1 MPFSINSTVRQ
12 IMADER
18 ARAVVEK
25 HLPGAAH
32 HPDLP
37 QAMHMTLRE
46 VAYYPESGLTQ
57 AKLKEID
64 EELQKI
70 GY

>member
-1 MPFSINSTVRQ
+1 MSFSINSTVRQ

-25 HLPGAAH
+25 HLPGASR

-46 VAYYPESGLTQ
+46 VSYYPESGLTPE
-57 AKLKEID
+57 KLKAID
-64 EELQKI
+64 EDLQQI
-70 GY
+70 G